1 MTLGFFG
8 RYEHSL
14 DLKGRIILP
23 ARFRAEF
30 DTSAYISRHLEGC
43 LALWTPAEF
52 EKQTAEMLARQ
63 DRSAED
69 RNNVRIWAGTSAAVE
84 IDRQGRV
91 PVPKALQDFAGLDR
105 AALVMGA
112 LDRIELWNP
121 ALWDVEVKPAERTFM
136 GGSGAAVPGSPPP
149 EAPPPEA

>member
-1 MTLGFFG
+1 MALGFFG

-23 ARFRAEF
+23 ARFRGQF
-30 DTSAYISRHLEGC
+30 DTSAYITRHLEGC

-52 EKQTAEMLARQ
+52 EKQTAEMLGRQ
-63 DRSAED
+63 ERGAED

-91 PVPKALQDFAGLDR
+91 AVPKALQDFAGLDR
-105 AALVMGA
+105 AVLVMGA

-136 GGSGAAVPGSPPP
+136 GGSGQTVPSSPSSQATP
-149 EAPPPEA
+149 EA

>member
-1 MTLGFFG
+1 MALGFFG

-23 ARFRAEF
+23 ARFRAQF
-30 DTSAYISRHLEGC
+30 DTSAYITRHLEGC

-63 DRSAED
+63 ERSAED

-91 PVPKALQDFAGLDR
+91 AVPKSLQDFAGLDR
-105 AALVMGA
+105 AALIMGA

-121 ALWDVEVKPAERTFM
+121 TLWDVEVKPAERSFM
-136 GGSGAAVPGSPPP
+136 GGSGPSPP
-149 EAPPPEA
+149 EA

>member
-1 MTLGFFG
+1 MALGFFG

-14 DLKGRIILP
+14 DLKGRLILP
-23 ARFRAEF
+23 ARFRLEF
-30 DTSAYISRHLEGC
+30 DTSAYISRHLGGC

-52 EKQTAEMLARQ
+52 EKKTVEKLAQQ
-63 DRSAED
+63 DRSVED
-69 RNNVRIWAGTSAAVE
+69 LNSVRVWAGTSAAVE

-91 PVPKALQDFAGLDR
+91 PVPKSLLDFASLDR

-121 ALWDVEVKPAERTFM
+121 ESWDREVKPAETTFK
-136 GGSGAAVPGSPPP
+136 GGAQQAPSVHSAAV
-149 EAPPPEA
+149 APSAEG